1 MTLCNKLCKATYG
14 YHRCTNEQ
22 YEEYVGCDI
31 FNITEEF
38 DDDNEKTVYFPC
50 EECEQDF
57 EQYVEVREHF
67 LKEHKRYER
76 IGCIDKK
83 CELTLK
89 SIDMLVMHIGVN
101 HNDLIKQ
108 RL

>member
-1 MTLCNKLCKATYG
+1 MKATYG
-14 YHRCTNEQ
+14 YHRCTNEE

-38 DDDNEKTVYFPC
+38 DDDNKKTVYFPC

-67 LKEHKRYER
+67 LKDHKRYER
-76 IGCIDKK
+76 IGCIDKN
-83 CELTLK
+83 CDLTFK

-101 HNDLIKQ
+101 HKDLLKQ